1 MSKQTFSE
9 RINKT
14 MKTKIEAV
22 EHINLDE
29 LLKKDEEFEFILSLA
44 YLTLSKE
51 KIIKKDIKNNNRLGR
66 LTKIV
71 DQKEID
77 KVFDSNFSKEIP
89 NIISTLE
96 TNKMWILDNIRDSI
110 MHGSFEI
117 DEENKL
123 VLIDNQGH
131 DRNLKTEI
139 PFSWFIE
146 YAKNDILKK
155 RNVDR
160 HTVYGFYYN
169 KNKLNKKQ
177 WETQKELKN
186 NIAYFFKV
194 SGITFNINEIENRIK
209 ELYKEYSNEQ
219 YDETLS
225 VNYKQEIE
233 KYKKIYNEKYLL
245 SFYLSSEKVKKK
257 IEEEY
262 PNIQV
267 NFGIKKKNEIINKL
281 TKKCPKH
288 YINYEFMIEEFNKKI
303 SKKGINLLN
312 YLENI
317 ITKKESYENTD
328 FSKLNL
334 NEKLNIINDVVC
346 SESKQEKIDIKQL
359 YYQNENI
366 LKSLLINIYGIA
378 TLVTN
383 QQNIYN
389 THYINEKPEDYNI
402 FAADKN
408 TYKDLMEI
416 KRKLGISILECDIK
430 ITQIEEQYNNC
441 KDNNKKQ
448 LLEQKLKELNK
459 LKNTSKE
466 KNFEITQELDYRIV
480 SKGTKKEIEKM
491 NKLLKGI
498 EKLYNH
504 FYKTTSKDNRIKIKK
519 AINKLA
525 QTYIEETSKYT
536 FGRCRTMNEAIT
548 IIRNC
553 FSHIGRITL
562 GEEKM
567 DRYLRIHRYIYLTD
581 YDNDNEISGI
591 LQCEYEDL
599 LKIINTPYEKE
610 KTLEI
615 KK

>member
-155 RNVDR
+155 RNINEY
-160 HTVYGFYYN
+160 TVYGFYYN
-169 KNKLNKKQ
+169 KNKLNKKE

-209 ELYKEYSNEQ
+209 ELYKEYSNKQ

-233 KYKKIYNEKYLL
+233 KYKKIYNKKYLL

-262 PNIQV
+262 PNIQIK
-267 NFGIKKKNEIINKL
+267 FGINHKNEMINKII
-281 TKKCPKH
+281 KSCPKY
-288 YINYEFMIEEFNKKI
+288 YINYDLMIEEFNKKI

-317 ITKKESYENTD
+317 ITKKESYEKTD
-328 FSKLNL
+328 FSKLDL

-346 SESKQEKIDIKQL
+346 SEPKQEKIDIKQL

-389 THYINEKPEDYNI
+389 AHYINEKPEDYNI
-402 FAADKN
+402 LAADKN
-408 TYKDLMEI
+408 TYKDLMEM

-466 KNFEITQELDYRIV
+466 KYFEIREELDYRIV
-480 SKGTKKEIEKM
+480 SKGTENDKKRME
-491 NKLLKGI
+491 KLLIGI
-498 EKLYNH
+498 KNLYTH

-525 QTYIEETSKYT
+525 QIYIEETSKYT

-562 GEEKM
+562 GEGKR
-567 DRYLRIHRYIYLTD
+567 DKYLRLHKYIYLTD
-581 YDNDNEISGI
+581 FDNDNEISGI